1 MRKVLAGAIELVRF
15 PLMTIE
21 EFAAGPAQSDV
32 LEKEEVVDIF
42 LHFAAPNP
50 KVRKLE
56 SQTLHQSFQPTIPY
70 PDKARCCHTGKEEV
84 VSRFSEYASRWGY
97 SGTCDRI
104 RFTVSRKIYVVGLG
118 LYGSIHSGTSTEY
131 RVMMQI
137 IHSETNNICGQNET
151 SFRYFSDLL

>member
-50 KVRKLE
+50 KVLD
-56 SQTLHQSFQPTIPY
+56 P
-70 PDKARCCHTGKEEV
+70 GN
-84 VSRFSEYASRWGY
+84 RFSSLFSAHN
-97 SGTCDRI
+97 
-104 RFTVSRKIYVVGLG
+104 
-118 LYGSIHSGTSTEY
+118 SIP
-131 RVMMQI
+131 R
-137 IHSETNNICGQNET
+137 
-151 SFRYFSDLL
+151 

>member
-50 KVRKLE
+50 KVRKLRVRRFISLSSPPFLTQIKHDAVTQAKKKLFRAFLNTPRDGAIQE
-56 SQTLHQSFQPTIPY
+56 HATEFASLY
-70 PDKARCCHTGKEEV
+70 PGRSTSLD
-84 VSRFSEYASRWGY
+84 SAS
-97 SGTCDRI
+97 TA
-104 RFTVSRKIYVVGLG
+104 RFTAGRAL
-118 LYGSIHSGTSTEY
+118 
-131 RVMMQI
+131 
-137 IHSETNNICGQNET
+137 NIE
-151 SFRYFSDLL
+151 S